1 MILQWESLTGQIIK
15 IDRPFSL
22 FFSHTP
28 FSFLLSLTLSIFQHP
43 STNVISHARD
53 HIHSFYSVSV
63 CPSPSH
69 CRISS
74 LSFPWQISSSD
85 STEHQFHLFSM
96 NRTNVCTTIRW
107 GNSFSVFDF
116 SMRTRS
122 TLTKSWKFL
131 FSFYRKVF
139 SPVFCRGWY
148 AIDTDEPWKWMFGTI
163 MYSWVVGQRD

>member
-1 MILQWESLTGQIIK
+1 MGIVNRQIIK

-22 FFSHTP
+22 FFPHTSFP
-28 FSFLLSLTLSIFQHP
+28 FFLSLTLSIFQHP

-74 LSFPWQISSSD
+74 LSFPWQISSSG

-131 FSFYRKVF
+131 FFFFSFYRKVF
-139 SPVFCRGWY
+139 SPVFRRGWY
-148 AIDTDEPWKWMFGTI
+148 AIDTDESWKWTFGTI